1 MQPGE
6 DPVVAL
12 ARVAKAL
19 SFAFFIDPEEARGQ
33 PAFDIASDSIVLPD
47 GVVTRAQLR
56 GAYSLV
62 RDQARVAAS
71 GADQLFVFFVEHG
84 GLDVHPTREG
94 TPVRVGDILIV
105 DLARAVTL
113 QQTGHTYTLFV
124 IARGMLPA
132 EVRHRDLHCRIIRSG
147 HPLAGIVS
155 CMAHRLSAD
164 SRVMTPAQAMLV
176 LGSTVALLGTALEDI
191 APAGRTVLP
200 TKAIVEA
207 VVDTNLERTDLTP
220 TWIADR
226 LGISRAT
233 LYRAFEP
240 YGGVKTFVADRRM
253 QRAWTLV
260 SSPNGPAFAEIAKA
274 CGFSTTRRFD
284 KAFSERF
291 GVAPAAGRSASGED
305 RRLLDEAAAQQMV
318 GSWDKRIGDR

>member
-1 MQPGE
+1 MQPDE
-6 DPVVAL
+6 DPVAAL

-19 SFAFFIDPEEARGQ
+19 SFAFFVDPEQARDQIG
-33 PAFDIASDSIVLPD
+33 FDIASDSFVLPD

-56 GAYSLV
+56 GTYSLV
-62 RDQARVAAS
+62 RDQARVSAS
-71 GADQLFVFFVEHG
+71 GADQLFVFFMEHG

-113 QQTGHTYTLFV
+113 RQTGHTYTLFV
-124 IARGMLPA
+124 IGRGMLPA
-132 EVRHRDLHCRIIRSG
+132 EVRHRDLHCRVIRSG

-155 CMAHRLSAD
+155 SMAHRLWED
-164 SRVMTPAQAMLV
+164 SRLMTPAQATLA
-176 LGSTVALLGTALEDI
+176 LRSTVALLGNALEDV
-191 APAGRTVLP
+191 APAGRTALP

-207 VVDTNLERTDLTP
+207 VVDTNLDRTDLTP
-220 TWIADR
+220 AWIAER

-260 SSPNGPAFAEIAKA
+260 ASANGPAFAEIAKA
-274 CGFSTTRRFD
+274 CGFATLRRFE
-284 KAFSERF
+284 KTFSERF
-291 GVAPAAGRSASGED
+291 GVSPADGRAAGGEQ
-305 RRLLDEAAAQQMV
+305 RQMLDEAAAAQMV
-318 GSWDKRIGDR
+318 GSWSKRTGKE